1 MVQVGSSSALRSNI
15 RERVLSDSRA
25 KVSVTI
31 STPAS
36 GSADTLFKTYSD
48 ALQKDLLSQVKQL
61 IPGVT
66 SLSAVYANISPSP
79 APTQA
84 PATSSSNSSGSA
96 SSGEGGTL
104 PIIGGAVGGI
114 AVIAAIFAY
123 WYFFMRKKEQTHVG
137 EDSIPGF
144 SRKLQRSTTMDNP
157 MMSPTNRDSI
167 PLFVPH
173 TNQGGYPPLPSPAND
188 PKRASTWDAPS
199 HGHSIDNTHSADA
212 TNPMAYNQTNRLST
226 TQAVNNSVNAGALYS
241 NAYGHGNARLSQGV
255 NSSYPNTQGQSHNDD
270 L

>member
-1 MVQVGSSSALRSNI
+1 MVQIVSASALHSNF
-15 RERVLSDSRA
+15 RDRVLSVSSTF
-25 KVSVTI
+25 SVTI
-31 STPAS
+31 MTPAS
-36 GSADTLFKTYSD
+36 SSNLFNLYSGALQNKLLEQVQKLIPSVTALSADST
-48 ALQKDLLSQVKQL
+48 
-61 IPGVT
+61 
-66 SLSAVYANISPSP
+66 NISPSS
-79 APTQA
+79 APTPT
-84 PATSSSNSSGSA
+84 PAASGSA
-96 SSGEGGTL
+96 SSGSAPSNGGGTL

-114 AVIAAIFAY
+114 AVIGAVFAY
-123 WYFFMRKKEQTHVG
+123 WYFFMRKMQAVAVG

-144 SRKLQRSTTMDNP
+144 SRKIQRSATMDNP

-173 TNQGGYPPLPSPAND
+173 TSQGGYPPLPPSASD

-199 HGHSIDNTHSADA
+199 HGHSLDGTYSADA

-255 NSSYPNTQGQSHNDD
+255 SSTHPNNQGPSPNDD